1 MKNPMLRSALLSSF
15 ALWLAAAAPAR
26 AEPVAYRLD
35 PVHCQ
40 VLFFVDHLRFS
51 RQVGRFTGV
60 EGRFVFDP
68 ASWDGAKVEAQIAV
82 ESLWLGD
89 EPWQRKMLSRDFFDV
104 AEHPTMRFAS
114 EHIEA
119 TGENTARVHGQLSLL
134 GVSRPVVLEVTR
146 NRVARNTFNLKQT
159 AGFSA
164 RTTIRRSDFGMR
176 RMLAA
181 VGDEVEIVLE
191 IEGIRE

>member
-1 MKNPMLRSALLSSF
+1 MLRSALLPAF
-15 ALWLAAAAPAR
+15 VLWLAAAPPAR

-40 VLFFVDHLRFS
+40 VLFFVDHLGFS
-51 RQVGRFTGV
+51 RQMGRFTGV

-68 ASWDGAKVEAQIAV
+68 ASWDGATVEAQIAV
-82 ESLWLGD
+82 DSLWLGD

-104 AEHPTMRFAS
+104 AEHPTMHFAS
-114 EHIEA
+114 DRIEA

-146 NRVARNTFNLKQT
+146 NRVGRNTFNLKQT

-164 RTTIRRSDFGMR
+164 RTTIRRSEFGMR